1 VSKELLVI
9 RLSAMGDVAMT
20 IPVID
25 SFSKSYPD
33 VKITMLSSPKFAP
46 LFEKI
51 PNLTFFAV
59 DTKNEFKGVCG
70 IWRLFRTLKK
80 NHSFDYVIDLHDVLR
95 SKILRMFFRLLG
107 TPVAVIDKGRSEK
120 RALVREE
127 NKILKPLKS
136 TVQRYSDTFASAT
149 LPLKVTFEKLFDESP
164 ELPLSVQNYLGEKK
178 EKWLAIAPFAQHKG
192 KIFPIEKMASLI
204 EYYSNRSD
212 LKIILFGG
220 GGNEKSMMEEWA
232 SRFSNVL
239 SVAGRFT
246 ILEELNI
253 LQMCDVLLSMDSS
266 NMHFASLVGTPVV
279 SIWGATHPYAGF
291 YGYHQ
296 DIENAVQLNLEC
308 RPCSIYGN
316 KPCKMGDYPCLNRIG
331 NKLIISKLE
340 KYI

>member
-1 VSKELLVI
+1 
-9 RLSAMGDVAMT
+9 
-20 IPVID
+20 
-25 SFSKSYPD
+25 
-33 VKITMLSSPKFAP
+33 MLSSPKFAP

-279 SIWGATHPYAGF
+279 SIWGATHPYSGF
-291 YGYHQ
+291 LGWKQ
-296 DIENAVQLNLEC
+296 SMDNCVGVDFSC
-308 RPCSIYGN
+308 RPCTAHSD
-316 KPCKMGDYPCLNRIG
+316 KKCKYGDYRCLESLHSS
-331 NKLIISKLE
+331 KIIEVIE
-340 KYI
+340 KVLKKTE